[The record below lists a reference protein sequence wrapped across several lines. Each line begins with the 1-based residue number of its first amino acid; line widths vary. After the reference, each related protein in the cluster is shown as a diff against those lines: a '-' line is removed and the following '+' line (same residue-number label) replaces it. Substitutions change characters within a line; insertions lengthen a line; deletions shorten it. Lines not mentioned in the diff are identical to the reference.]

1 MKRIMSLLAILALLV
16 SITPAAVADGSEY
29 IAAPYTIEDGQS
41 IEDAV
46 LTPVFYENAD
56 GPTIGVTVV
65 GVIAQDG
72 LYFRDSNN
80 NQQLDVF
87 EDWRLDAATRAE
99 DTVSKLTVKQQV
111 GLIFNTL
118 MANPAA
124 ATAAD
129 AVDEDGNV
137 MFEKVFPYMEGGPRT
152 YGNQTYYYDEI
163 SVNALVDG
171 GLRAGVLRA
180 NPDASV
186 ATWYNNALAQVC
198 EYAAVATDQVSIP
211 WTVISN
217 PIGNGYPGSL
227 GMAAA
232 VMGDVANGGDYGLVY
247 NYADQDRQ
255 IWNAK
260 GIDVMYGPQIDL
272 LTDPRW
278 NRNSGTYGEVPEAV
292 AGIVTALVT
301 GYQTGTDGTQDGDV
315 SLNIKHFPGDGAA
328 ENGFES
334 HNAIGQW
341 RVYPTEGSLEKYQL
355 VGFQA
360 AVDANTGGI
369 MPGYSRPAMDARS
382 AKQVV
387 KGVEINAPE
396 LGNAYNKEIQTTLL
410 RDVMGF
416 KGSINSDSG
425 IVSTQNFGAEDMT
438 QAERYATI
446 IAAGTDIIG
455 STFDVAD
462 VTEALDTGLL
472 SKEDLDRASINRL
485 TSIISMGRFENPYRD
500 TDKAVAAVEALSA
513 DIAAAAY
520 EAQQKSVVLM
530 KNTDAALPL
539 TDTTLKAYV
548 GYFGAPNRDG
558 SDPAAGLK
566 AEFAARGFEV
576 VDDYTLANIAFLAVS
591 PSLNNSQQM
600 AVIDLVED
608 LEVPERSFPDS
619 QALTGETVFSTTVPD
634 IDKVPK
640 IAEAVHANGGK
651 VLASIEISNPWI
663 LTNLEPYCDGLIGVF
678 GTSVAAQLDVLTG
691 VYNPTGKLPVT
702 MVASNDVIAVSQQ
715 EIDGVVYEVC
725 VSPNDVPGYAK
736 DEYMSADV
744 LALSPSGSYAYQD
757 MDGNIYSAWFGL
769 SY

>member
-1 MKRIMSLLAILALLV
+1 MKRIMSLMAVLALLI

-29 IAAPYTIEDGQS
+29 IAAPYTLGDGQS
-41 IEDAV
+41 IEDTV

-65 GVIAQDG
+65 GVIVQDG
-72 LYFRDSNN
+72 KYFRDSNN
-80 NQQLDVF
+80 NQKLDAF
-87 EDWRLDAATRAE
+87 EDWRLDAATRAA
-99 DTVSKLTVKQQV
+99 DTVSKLTVRQQA
-111 GLIFNTL
+111 GLVFNTL

-129 AVDEDGNV
+129 AVDENGNV
-137 MFEKVFPYMEGGPRT
+137 IFAKVFPYMEGGPRT
-152 YGNQTYYYDEI
+152 YGAQTYYYDEI
-163 SVNALVDG
+163 SVDALVNG
-171 GLRAGVLRA
+171 GLRAGVMRA

-198 EYAAVATDQVSIP
+198 EYTAVATEQVSIP

-232 VMGDVANGGDYGLVY
+232 VMGDVANGGDYSLVF
-247 NYADQDRQ
+247 NFADQDRQ

-260 GIDVMYGPQIDL
+260 GIDAMYGPQIDL

-278 NRNSGTYGEVPEAV
+278 NRNSGTYGEVPEVV

-301 GYQTGTDGTQDGDV
+301 GYQTGADGTQDGDV

-341 RVYPTEGSLEKYQL
+341 RLYPTEGSLEKYQL

-360 AVDANTGGI
+360 AVDANSGGI
-369 MPGYSRPAMDARS
+369 MPGYSRPTTDARS

-387 KGVEINAPE
+387 KGVEINAPA
-396 LGNAYNKEIQTTLL
+396 LGNAYNKEIMTTLL

-416 KGSINSDSG
+416 KGYINSDSG

-438 QAERYATI
+438 LAQRYAAI
-446 IAAGTDIIG
+446 IAAGTDVVG
-455 STFDVAD
+455 STFDIDAVL
-462 VTEALDTGLL
+462 EAVDTGLL
-472 SKEDLDRASINRL
+472 AKEDLDRASINRL
-485 TSIISMGRFENPYRD
+485 TSMISMGRFENPYRD
-500 TDKAVAAVEALSA
+500 TDEAIATVDALSA
-513 DIAAAAY
+513 DIGTAAR

-530 KNTDAALPL
+530 KNSDAVLPL
-539 TDTTLKAYV
+539 TDTSAKVYV

-558 SDPAAGLK
+558 SDPAASLK
-566 AEFAARGFEV
+566 AEFASRGFV
-576 VDDYTLANIAFLAVS
+576 LVDDYNEANIAFLAVS
-591 PSLNNSQQM
+591 PVLNNSQQM

-619 QALTGETVFSTTVPD
+619 QALTGETTFSTTVPD
-634 IDKVPK
+634 IGKVPK

-663 LTNLEPYCDGLIGVF
+663 LTNLEPYCDSLIGIF
-678 GTSVAAQLDVLTG
+678 GTNTAAQLDVLTG
-691 VYNPTGKLPVT
+691 VCNPTGKLPVT
-702 MVASNDVIAVSQQ
+702 MVACNEVIAVNEQD
-715 EIDGVVYEVC
+715 IDGVVYEVC
-725 VSPNDVPGYAK
+725 VSPNDVPGFAK

-744 LALSPSGSYAYQD
+744 LALSPSGSYAYMD
-757 MDGNIYSAWFGL
+757 TDGNVYSAWFGL